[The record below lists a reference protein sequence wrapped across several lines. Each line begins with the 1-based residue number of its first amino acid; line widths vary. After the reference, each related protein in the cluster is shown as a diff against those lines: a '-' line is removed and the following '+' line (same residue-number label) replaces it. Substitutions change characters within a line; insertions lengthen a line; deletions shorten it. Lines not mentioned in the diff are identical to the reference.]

1 MPVKSKVKISQ
12 NFVAFSEYMNF
23 NNQIIMGLLRV
34 LNSLELSA
42 LLYLLS
48 QKRVQGVFVLLA
60 LKFEIPKVAS
70 LFKAP
75 PKNKEKNTRDM
86 MQALTGTVFETGA
99 YGVPSKSQRWFI
111 CGGVRQ
117 TITQKSPSKGAPP
130 STPSLGLQWL
140 PLFWMRY

>member
-42 LLYLLS
+42 LLFLLS

-75 PKNKEKNTRDM
+75 QKNKGKNTRDI
-86 MQALTGTVFETGA
+86 MQALTRTVFETGA
-99 YGVPSKSQRWFI
+99 YGVPSKSQKWFI

-117 TITQKSPSKGAPP
+117 TINLMSPSKGAPP
-130 STPSLGLQWL
+130 STPSWGL
-140 PLFWMRY
+140 R

>member
-1 MPVKSKVKISQ
+1 MRNFHLTSVLYSASQ
-12 NFVAFSEYMNF
+12 IWGGDFAIFVAFSEYMNF

-75 PKNKEKNTRDM
+75 PKNKEKKYKRYNAGFNRHCFWNWCIRSTKQITEM
-86 MQALTGTVFETGA
+86 IYLWWGETN
-99 YGVPSKSQRWFI
+99 YHSEVPR
-111 CGGVRQ
+111 
-117 TITQKSPSKGAPP
+117 
-130 STPSLGLQWL
+130 
-140 PLFWMRY
+140 